1 MDLSSMHVAVTG
13 GAGFIG
19 SHSVE
24 ALLAGGA
31 RVTVLDNFS
40 TGNVEKL
47 PGSGPRLS
55 LIRGDIRSTADVARA
70 LRGVTHVLHLAAQ
83 VSVQASVEDPNAS
96 SSHNVVGF
104 INVLDAARRL
114 GVRRFVYASS
124 AAVYGLP
131 QALPLNEQSA
141 LAPISPYG
149 LEKWIDERYA
159 DLYSQL
165 YDFQSLGLRYFNVYG
180 PRQDAASPY
189 AGVISKFAA
198 SLQSGGALR
207 ILGDGQQTRDF
218 VFVGDVARLNLL
230 ALTSGLKGICNVGT
244 GKSVTLVELID
255 TLEQVAGRKL
265 ERRFEPSV
273 PGDIRASAMSPE
285 RLIAWFG
292 EAPSTPLVKG
302 LSLLLAQ
309 SAVQ

>member
-1 MDLSSMHVAVTG
+1 ML
-13 GAGFIG
+13 
-19 SHSVE
+19 
-24 ALLAGGA
+24 
-31 RVTVLDNFS
+31 RVPRS
-40 TGNVEKL
+40 TGCRK
-47 PGSGPRLS
+47 P
-55 LIRGDIRSTADVARA
+55 
-70 LRGVTHVLHLAAQ
+70 
-83 VSVQASVEDPNAS
+83 
-96 SSHNVVGF
+96 F
-104 INVLDAARRL
+104 
-114 GVRRFVYASS
+114 
-124 AAVYGLP
+124 
-131 QALPLNEQSA
+131 PLNEQSA

-198 SLQSGGALR
+198 SLQSGAALR

-230 ALTSGLKGICNVGT
+230 ALTSGLKGVCNVGT